1 MDYETNRIITQEELN
16 KMGEELGKYAESLI
30 NQQFKKIS
38 NDMDTYEKK
47 YKEANDKVAARFGTN
62 VAKEIFTDI
71 YESEDENVRK
81 WLLNLVQSLPDKGLI
96 FSSYDD
102 IEKAKVLAWIERQD
116 PKKHE
121 EELEKAY
128 KTADEVQYKRGYE
141 DAVKDTEKQRG
152 QKPAWSEEDEC
163 YMSECIG
170 AIATKDGWSFEEK
183 RKTKHWLKSLKQRC
197 AWKPSDEQITV
208 LELASKYE
216 RVFTPKQIDILIGLK
231 EQLKKLREE

>member
-1 MDYETNRIITQEELN
+1 MD
-16 KMGEELGKYAESLI
+16 
-30 NQQFKKIS
+30 
-38 NDMDTYEKK
+38 YEKK
-47 YKEANDKVAARFGTN
+47 YKEANDKIVARFGTN
-62 VAKEIFTDI
+62 VAKEIFADL

-102 IEKAKVLAWIERQD
+102 IEKEKVLAWIERQD

-141 DAVKDTEKQRG
+141 DAVKDTEKQG
-152 QKPAWSEEDEC
+152 EQKPAEWSEEDEC

-183 RKTKHWLKSLKQRC
+183 RKTKHWLKSLKQR
-197 AWKPSDEQITV
+197 
-208 LELASKYE
+208 
-216 RVFTPKQIDILIGLK
+216 IGG
-231 EQLKKLREE
+231 KL